1 MIPLT
6 PTFVEQISVNAILL
20 GLVYGMV
27 GLGLSLV
34 LGIMN
39 VLNISH
45 GSMYI
50 LGGYLTYYISEQLHY
65 APILGLAF
73 AAVVTFG
80 LGVVFELIFVDRVS
94 NDPTRVMLITFG
106 ITIIIEQ
113 VTLLIWGGTAIPTPA
128 LVKGFT
134 TVGRVIDFQ
143 NEQLLAALTGIGVAV
158 ITSLF
163 LRFTEFGRAM
173 RMVSQNSEAA
183 LSIGVNSRWVFAVA
197 LGIGSLYAGLA
208 GSLLS
213 PITFCSAE
221 LPVVTTALCIRCSS
235 SWWPRKR
242 NRQYHWGAYF
252 RNPRDYWRSSLPI
265 ERGYPSLCFDNRD
278 YSCTPTGTVWSKGKN
293 LIRFSRTILFVGI
306 IFYVALGVVPLITR
320 NQFFLSSMIFV
331 FVFALF
337 AAAWD
342 LSYGVAGIINL
353 GPARHTG

>member
-106 ITIIIEQ
+106 IAIIIEQ

-213 PITFCSAE
+213 PITFVQPNYQWLPLLFAFVVVAVGGLGSVIGSIIGGLIFGILETIGEVVFPSSA
-221 LPVVTTALCIRCSS
+221 
-235 SWWPRKR
+235 
-242 NRQYHWGAYF
+242 
-252 RNPRDYWRSSLPI
+252 D
-265 ERGYPSLCFDNRD
+265 
-278 YSCTPTGTVWSKGKN
+278 
-293 LIRFSRTILFVGI
+293 IL
-306 IFYVALGVVPLITR
+306 
-320 NQFFLSSMIFV
+320 V
-331 FVFALF
+331 FVLIIVIILVRPRGLF
-337 AAAWD
+337 GAKER
-342 LSYGVAGIINL
+342 I
-353 GPARHTG
+353 